1 MSVTV
6 PVRSVVLVA
15 LLLAACGGAAVPA
28 STTAIASASAAP
40 TGTVSATGPWTF
52 TADASSKATV
62 RVREVLA
69 QVRAPGDA
77 VLVASGVKGAFTLNT
92 DGSFSASSKLT
103 IELNAL
109 ASDQRLRDQ
118 YIKDSVL
125 ETRRFPTAVF
135 VPTKSSGLTLP
146 LPSSG
151 DLSLTLTGD
160 MTIHGVTKTVSFTVT
175 ATRAGSK
182 LTATATAD
190 PSWKF
195 GDFGM
200 AVPRTI
206 SVLSVED
213 DIRLEIAL
221 VATETS

>member
-6 PVRSVVLVA
+6 PVRSVALVA
-15 LLLAACGGAAVPA
+15 LLLVACGGAAAPA
-28 STTAIASASAAP
+28 PTTAASSASAAP
-40 TGTVSATGPWTF
+40 TGTISAAGPWTF
-52 TADASSKATV
+52 TVDASSKATV

-69 QVRAPGDA
+69 QIRAPGDA
-77 VLVASGVKGAFTLNT
+77 VLTAAGVKGSVTLNA
-92 DGSFSASSKLT
+92 DGTFSASSKMT
-103 IELNAL
+103 IELSAL
-109 ASDQRLRDQ
+109 TSDQRQRDQ

-135 VPTKSSGLTLP
+135 IPTKASGLTLP
-146 LPSSG
+146 LPASG
-151 DLSLTLTGD
+151 DLRLALTGD
-160 MTIHGVTKTVSFTVT
+160 MTIHGVTKTVTFTVT
-175 ATRAGSK
+175 ATRAGSR

-221 VATETS
+221 VATETG